1 MRIYLAILV
10 VVAIIGCGNNAAVEF
25 GMNDVTL
32 LDGAAGDLGMRVLS
46 IEVPDGDTYIPV
58 WEGAEPIVVEL
69 ETSDFTTITHRYID
83 LEPGTFSNVRVMID
97 SLTYIQQ
104 TSTTV
109 IIDSTYQFVAQ
120 AFTPVVISDGDELKI
135 VVSIAAEI
143 WFDTDSVR
151 IIEGHYPFEGA
162 AITIFYEY

>member
-1 MRIYLAILV
+1 MRIYLAIIA
-10 VVAIIGCGNNAAVEF
+10 VVAIIGCGNNASIEF

-32 LDGAAGDLGMRVLS
+32 LEGAAGDLGMRVVS
-46 IEVPDGDTYIPV
+46 IEVPDGNEYVPV
-58 WEGAEPIVVEL
+58 WEGAEPIIVEL
-69 ETSDFTTITHRYID
+69 ETSDFTSITHRHID
-83 LEPGTFSNVRVMID
+83 VAPGTYSSVRLTID

-104 TSTTV
+104 TSSTLV
-109 IIDSTYQFVAQ
+109 FDSSYQFVAQ
-120 AFTPVVISDGDELKI
+120 AFTPVVISDGDELRL

-162 AITIFYEY
+162 AMTVFYEY

>member
-1 MRIYLAILV
+1 MRIYLAIMV
-10 VVAIIGCGNNAAVEF
+10 VAAIIGCGNNAAVEF

-32 LDGAAGDLGMRVLS
+32 LEGAAGDLGMRVLS
-46 IEVPDGDTYIPV
+46 IEVPDGNTYIPV
-58 WEGAEPIVVEL
+58 WEGPEQVVVEL
-69 ETSDFTTITHRYID
+69 ETSDFTSITHRYID
-83 LEPGTFSNVRVMID
+83 VDPGTYGNVRVTID

-104 TSTTV
+104 TS
-109 IIDSTYQFVAQ
+109 STLVLDTAYQFVAQ
-120 AFTPVVISDGDELKI
+120 SFTPVVISDGDELKL

-162 AITIFYEY
+162 AMTIFYEY

>member
-1 MRIYLAILV
+1 MKIYLAIIGV
-10 VVAIIGCGNNAAVEF
+10 AAIIGCGSNASVEF

-46 IEVPDGDTYIPV
+46 IEVPDGDTYVPV

-69 ETSDFTTITHRYID
+69 ETSDFTSITYRYID
-83 LEPGTFSNVRVMID
+83 VETGTYSNVRVTVD
-97 SLTYIQQ
+97 SLAYIQQ
-104 TSTTV
+104 TSSTIV
-109 IIDSTYQFVAQ
+109 IDSAYQFVAQ
-120 AFTPVVISDGDELKI
+120 AFTPIVISDGDELRLVI
-135 VVSIAAEI
+135 SIAAEI

-162 AITIFYEY
+162 GVTIFYEY